1 MRVGS
6 HYQNSIVKM
15 NIQNLTLGART
26 LLLYAKIYW
35 PEEIT
40 TMILPYSLKDFSEK
54 INELKVVDDGVT
66 PMENFA
72 GTKIYINLKE
82 LYMEMLVLCLE

>member
-1 MRVGS
+1 
-6 HYQNSIVKM
+6 
-15 NIQNLTLGART
+15 
-26 LLLYAKIYW
+26 
-35 PEEIT
+35 
-40 TMILPYSLKDFSEK
+40 MILPYSLKDFSEK